1 MNLFKNIF
9 RRGTSAIEVVD
20 NRKTAT
26 PIEPINIVD
35 EDDLAMSIML
45 TAAFHSEDGVIGD
58 LENGTLTIDDV

>member
-1 MNLFKNIF
+1 MSLFKKLF
-9 RRGTSAIEVVD
+9 RRGDTTVKVVD
-20 NRKTAT
+20 KRKAVT

-45 TAAFHSEDGVIGD
+45 TAAFHSENGVIGH